1 MSTATLHNR
10 HSLISRYRVLISD
23 NGQSTF
29 TTDIALSAAS
39 GTVTG
44 LSLLVLLPASLTLS
58 GESVSLGLG
67 FWGWMI
73 VLAVLGIASAL
84 IEYSG
89 AIASYESALDI
100 IRNLLRTVGDKLAKL
115 PIGWFHESSAGN
127 LSRFVSQDVMTLGQS
142 VAHLLGKLIQ
152 NACCVGVVIIG
163 VLLWDWRLGLLLA
176 LSVPVML
183 IALRLSQYCITRG
196 KHITDPVEQEVSD
209 RIVEFGRCQGALRAC
224 GRSTSFKEL
233 DEANAQST
241 AAQKASLWWGTVAN
255 LLNGLVGQLVV
266 VLMIICAALFAMQ
279 GSLSPISAIAFIG
292 LSLRFMQ
299 TLEELGGKL
308 LGVEDNRV
316 MLDHLDDIFTAP
328 TLPEPT
334 QTAVLTENGAISLKN
349 VGFSY
354 IPNHPVLSD
363 ISFDV
368 RPGQLVALVGP
379 SGGGKSTI
387 EKLIARFYDVNTGEI
402 SVGGV
407 PVKQQPFEQLM
418 KQLSIV
424 FQDVYLFDDT
434 LAANIRVG
442 RPSATDAE
450 VREAGELAGVSEI
463 VNRLPNGWQS
473 MVGEGGHALSGGERQ
488 RVSIARALLKQAPI
502 VLLDEATSALDAE
515 NERHI
520 MDCVERLR
528 QSSSL
533 LVIAHKLNTIRSADL
548 IIVLDA
554 KGNVV
559 QRGTHDELI
568 GEAGQY
574 ASFYAARH
582 RASQWHIA

>member
-1 MSTATLHNR
+1 MSAASAQGKP
-10 HSLISRYRVLISD
+10 SLISRYRVMISEE
-23 NGQSTF
+23 GQSRF
-29 TTDIALSAAS
+29 TSNIALSAAS
-39 GTVTG
+39 GIVTG
-44 LSLLVLLPASLTLS
+44 LSLLVLLPASATLS
-58 GESVSLGLG
+58 GADTSLGLG

-73 VLAVLGIASAL
+73 VLALLGAAGAV
-84 IEYSG
+84 IEYLG

-100 IRNLLRTVGDKLAKL
+100 IRNLLRRVGDKLAKL

-127 LSRFVSQDVMTLGQS
+127 LSRFASQDVMTLGQS

-163 VLLWDWRLGLLLA
+163 VLVWDVRLGLILA

-183 IALRLSQYCITRG
+183 LMLRLSQYCITRG
-196 KHITDPVEQEVSD
+196 KHITDPAEQEISD

-233 DEANAQST
+233 DEASAAST
-241 AAQKASLWWGTVAN
+241 AAQKTSLWWGTAAN
-255 LLNGLVGQLVV
+255 LLTGVIGQLIV
-266 VLMIICAALFAMQ
+266 VLMIVFAARFAMA
-279 GSLSPISAIAFIG
+279 GTLGPVSAIAFIG

-316 MLDHLDDIFTAP
+316 MLDHLDDIFNAP
-328 TLPEPT
+328 TLSEPDAPAELSDKG
-334 QTAVLTENGAISLKN
+334 AVSLRDVN
-349 VGFSY
+349 FSY
-354 IPNHPVLSD
+354 LPEHPVLRD
-363 ISFDV
+363 VSFDV
-368 RPGQLVALVGP
+368 KPGQMVALVGP

-387 EKLIARFYDVNTGEI
+387 EKLIARFYDVTSGQI
-402 SVGGV
+402 RVGGV
-407 PVKQQPFEQLM
+407 AVQDQPVAQLM
-418 KQLSIV
+418 EQLSIV

-442 RPSATDAE
+442 RPSATDQE
-450 VREAGELAGVSEI
+450 VQDAGALAGVSEI
-463 VNRLPNGWQS
+463 VDRLPDGWNS
-473 MVGEGGHALSGGERQ
+473 RVGEGGHALSGGERQ

-520 MDCVERLR
+520 MDCVERLKR
-528 QSSSL
+528 TSSL

-554 KGNVV
+554 KGSVV
-559 QRGTHDELI
+559 QRGTHEELI
-568 GEAGQY
+568 GQTGQY

-582 RASQWHIA
+582 RASQWRIA

>member
-1 MSTATLHNR
+1 MNSSSNDGKR
-10 HSLISRYRVLISD
+10 SLISRYRLLIS
-23 NGQSTF
+23 NQGQSSF
-29 TTDIALSAAS
+29 TADIVLSAAS
-39 GTVTG
+39 GVVTG
-44 LSLLVLLPASLTLS
+44 LSLLVLLPAASTLS
-58 GESVSLGLG
+58 GQSSLFGLG

-73 VLAVLGIASAL
+73 VLALLGIVSAL
-84 IEYSG
+84 IEYFG

-100 IRNLLRTVGDKLAKL
+100 IRNLLRTVGNKLAKL

-127 LSRFVSQDVMTLGQS
+127 LSRFASQDVMTLGQS

-152 NACCVGVVIIG
+152 NACCIAVVILG
-163 VLLWDWRLGLLLA
+163 VLVWDWRLGLLLA

-183 IALRLSQYCITRG
+183 VALKISQYCITRG
-196 KHITDPVEQEVSD
+196 KHITDPAEQEISD
-209 RIVEFGRCQGALRAC
+209 RIVEFGRCQGALRSC
-224 GRSTSFKEL
+224 GRSTSFTEL
-233 DEANAQST
+233 DKASANSTSTQQS
-241 AAQKASLWWGTVAN
+241 SLWWGTLAN
-255 LLNGLVGQLVV
+255 LLNGVVGQLIV
-266 VLMIICAALFAMQ
+266 VLMIICASLFALH
-279 GSLSPISAIAFIG
+279 GSLNPIAAIAFIG

-316 MLDHLDDIFTAP
+316 MLDHLDDIFNAP
-328 TLPEPT
+328 TLQEAQQPAHLSDE
-334 QTAVLTENGAISLKN
+334 GAISLKD

-354 IPNHPVLSD
+354 IPGHPVLRD

-387 EKLIARFYDVNTGEI
+387 EKLIARFYDVSAGEI
-402 SVGGV
+402 TVGGV
-407 PVKQQPFEQLM
+407 SVKEQPVQQLMEQLSM
-418 KQLSIV
+418 V

-434 LAANIRVG
+434 LAANIAVG
-442 RPSATDAE
+442 RPTASDAE
-450 VREAGELAGVSEI
+450 VNEAGALAGVSEI
-463 VNRLPNGWQS
+463 VDRLPDGWNS
-473 MVGEGGHALSGGERQ
+473 RVGEGGHALSGGERQ

-554 KGNVV
+554 NGSVV

-568 GEAGQY
+568 REPGQY

-582 RASQWHIA
+582 RASQWRIA